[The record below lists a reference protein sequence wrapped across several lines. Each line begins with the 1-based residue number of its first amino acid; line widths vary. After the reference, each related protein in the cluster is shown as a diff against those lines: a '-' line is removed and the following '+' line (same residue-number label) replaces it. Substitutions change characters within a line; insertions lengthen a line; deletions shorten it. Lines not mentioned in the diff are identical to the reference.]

1 MGEGMYLLT
10 LGFLPSRAATGDF
23 AILTQCQANLKL
35 ALNSS
40 LLLKL
45 SMLLCVTALL
55 PVSSQAC
62 AHLCSCAS
70 FSPRFSQLFWFLS
83 AAAALSNSCTQQSCQ
98 VRSLYFHC
106 FLLTDFFQTDLV
118 VLTLSLVVG
127 RRHLYLLLSGF
138 RPCTVSLALS
148 LNCKKPSILVVFA
161 FLFHSSKNRG
171 IMRRYMQT

>member
-1 MGEGMYLLT
+1 
-10 LGFLPSRAATGDF
+10 
-23 AILTQCQANLKL
+23 
-35 ALNSS
+35 
-40 LLLKL
+40 
-45 SMLLCVTALL
+45 MLLCVTALL

-161 FLFHSSKNRG
+161 FLFYSSKNRG
-171 IMRRYMQT
+171 IMRRYMQTWRDTKRIPVFTLAAFFSSQGGTLTWSTPAFCTFQI